1 MVTAL
6 PLAAAGATRVP
17 TSLNL
22 NKDARITKAGD
33 KAGDGDSMRVAARRR
48 RSTARHR
55 GCRLQGGGSCTPPA
69 APAAA
74 EPASSAAAAPTA
86 PGELRRDR
94 GGIWVFLITI
104 IISRGAVWK
113 FFFYYCYYFF
123 FGGGRGHRFF
133 SLPPPRLRREE
144 GEELDSRSAPL
155 P

>member
-6 PLAAAGATRVP
+6 PLAASRVTLP
-17 TSLNL
+17 SASPNL

-74 EPASSAAAAPTA
+74 EPAAPPA
-86 PGELRRDR
+86 PGPLRTALPGGARCYRSRYFSGVVRIIFSGR
-94 GGIWVFLITI
+94 GGGSFFP
-104 IISRGAVWK
+104 SRR
-113 FFFYYCYYFF
+113 
-123 FGGGRGHRFF
+123 RG
-133 SLPPPRLRREE
+133 S
-144 GEELDSRSAPL
+144 GEKRGKNLTAAPL
-155 P
+155 PSFDFFVISPSIFC